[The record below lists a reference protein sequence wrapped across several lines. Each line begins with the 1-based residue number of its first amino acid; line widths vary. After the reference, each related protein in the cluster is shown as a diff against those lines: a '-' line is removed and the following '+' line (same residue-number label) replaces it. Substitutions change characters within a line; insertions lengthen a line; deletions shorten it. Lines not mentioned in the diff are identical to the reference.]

1 MQIVLWI
8 IVSLAFLGSL
18 AMFVPSLMSL
28 GSPKSK
34 DLKGIYYW
42 NNLVS
47 RIFCVLVM
55 IYPILFLIAVMFYSF
70 LNAPVLPWLV
80 IYTILLVGFFI
91 GWNVL
96 DKKLNNLIKK
106 L

>member
-42 NNLVS
+42 NNFVS
-47 RIFCVLVM
+47 KTFCVLVM
-55 IYPILFLIAVMFYSF
+55 IYPILFLIAVMFYNF

-80 IYTILLVGFFI
+80 IYTIFLVGFFI

-96 DKKLNNLIKK
+96 DKKVNGLIKK
-106 L
+106 S